1 MNELVVPTDEI
12 ALSVSG
18 SEASVRGEDSIASL
32 SGDAVSVPVSVDDAE
47 ASLSADSVIVI
58 HEGEVPYTGRYT
70 FTPSEETQTV
80 SIQGKT
86 ASRDII
92 INPIPN
98 NYGLITWNGAIL
110 TVS

>member
-1 MNELVVPTDEI
+1 MNELVVPADEI

-18 SEASVRGEDSIASL
+18 SEASVRGEDSIAGL
-32 SGDAVSVPVSVDDAE
+32 SGDNDLVPVSIEDSV
-47 ASLSADSVIVI
+47 ASLSADSMIVI
-58 HEGEVPYTGRYT
+58 HEGESPYTGRYT
-70 FTPSEETQTV
+70 FTPTGGMQTV
-80 SIQGKT
+80 PIGGKT

>member
-1 MNELVVPTDEI
+1 VSELVVPADEI
-12 ALSVSG
+12 SLSVADDVTSISASG
-18 SEASVRGEDSIASL
+18 EEVGLSSGNDLIPVSIEDPGASL
-32 SGDAVSVPVSVDDAE
+32 DAE
-47 ASLSADSVIVI
+47 SVIVI

-70 FTPSEETQTV
+70 FTPSVETQTV
-80 SIQGKT
+80 PIGGKT

-92 INPIPN
+92 INPIPD

>member
-12 ALSVSG
+12 ARSVSG

-32 SGDAVSVPVSVDDAE
+32 SGDNDLVPVSIEDSV

-70 FTPSEETQTV
+70 FTPTGEMQTV
-80 SIQGKT
+80 PIGGKT

-98 NYGLITWNGAIL
+98 NYGLITWNGATL